1 MEPIFLSLFANI
13 IRMYAI
19 YRCMEHFF
27 LSKDENKISKICMY
41 TGFVLVNS
49 VGYYLFNNMFIN
61 ISTNIIGLLFIT
73 TLYKCNFLKKLL
85 MVVLIYI
92 INIIVESGVLYIFS
106 YDMQTDIFWVSVYEC
121 ITSMGIL
128 LIVVLLEKTISVKRK
143 NSQIEGFLWV
153 VLLGIPIVSIGMVV
167 VLVRNE
173 IEKSYLIVV
182 EVIGLLVINL
192 IIFYLYNVMKV
203 FVE

>member
-61 ISTNIIGLLFIT
+61 ISTMV
-73 TLYKCNFLKKLL
+73 CAPSSRQLKKYRFFATQIMLG
-85 MVVLIYI
+85 
-92 INIIVESGVLYIFS
+92 SIF
-106 YDMQTDIFWVSVYEC
+106 M
-121 ITSMGIL
+121 L
-128 LIVVLLEKTISVKRK
+128 
-143 NSQIEGFLWV
+143 
-153 VLLGIPIVSIGMVV
+153 P
-167 VLVRNE
+167 
-173 IEKSYLIVV
+173 
-182 EVIGLLVINL
+182 
-192 IIFYLYNVMKV
+192 
-203 FVE
+203 

>member
-1 MEPIFLSLFANI
+1 
-13 IRMYAI
+13 MYGA
-19 YRCMEHFF
+19 FF

-92 INIIVESGVLYIFS
+92 INIIVESGVLY
-106 YDMQTDIFWVSVYEC
+106 QC
-121 ITSMGIL
+121 H
-128 LIVVLLEKTISVKRK
+128 
-143 NSQIEGFLWV
+143 
-153 VLLGIPIVSIGMVV
+153 
-167 VLVRNE
+167 
-173 IEKSYLIVV
+173 
-182 EVIGLLVINL
+182 
-192 IIFYLYNVMKV
+192 
-203 FVE
+203 

>member
-1 MEPIFLSLFANI
+1 MNLMEPIFLSLFANI

-92 INIIVESGVLYIFS
+92 INIIVESGVL
-106 YDMQTDIFWVSVYEC
+106 
-121 ITSMGIL
+121 L
-128 LIVVLLEKTISVKRK
+128 RVVQAI
-143 NSQIEGFLWV
+143 
-153 VLLGIPIVSIGMVV
+153 
-167 VLVRNE
+167 
-173 IEKSYLIVV
+173 
-182 EVIGLLVINL
+182 
-192 IIFYLYNVMKV
+192 
-203 FVE
+203 

>member
-61 ISTNIIGLLFIT
+61 IALVN
-73 TLYKCNFLKKLL
+73 
-85 MVVLIYI
+85 
-92 INIIVESGVLYIFS
+92 
-106 YDMQTDIFWVSVYEC
+106 IFWTQNYKNYSV
-121 ITSMGIL
+121 TA
-128 LIVVLLEKTISVKRK
+128 
-143 NSQIEGFLWV
+143 
-153 VLLGIPIVSIGMVV
+153 
-167 VLVRNE
+167 
-173 IEKSYLIVV
+173 
-182 EVIGLLVINL
+182 
-192 IIFYLYNVMKV
+192 
-203 FVE
+203 

>member
-1 MEPIFLSLFANI
+1 MNLMEPIFLSLFANI

-73 TLYKCNFLKKLL
+73 VNSNPRIPFVTQDSLFVNENP
-85 MVVLIYI
+85 VL
-92 INIIVESGVLYIFS
+92 
-106 YDMQTDIFWVSVYEC
+106 
-121 ITSMGIL
+121 
-128 LIVVLLEKTISVKRK
+128 
-143 NSQIEGFLWV
+143 
-153 VLLGIPIVSIGMVV
+153 
-167 VLVRNE
+167 
-173 IEKSYLIVV
+173 
-182 EVIGLLVINL
+182 
-192 IIFYLYNVMKV
+192 
-203 FVE
+203 

>member
-1 MEPIFLSLFANI
+1 MNLMEPIFLSLFANI

-106 YDMQTDIFWVSVYEC
+106 YDMQTDIFWVSVYV
-121 ITSMGIL
+121 S
-128 LIVVLLEKTISVKRK
+128 
-143 NSQIEGFLWV
+143 
-153 VLLGIPIVSIGMVV
+153 IPIKTSTFFGNSEHSFPEKQSIPF
-167 VLVRNE
+167 RNR
-173 IEKSYLIVV
+173 VQF
-182 EVIGLLVINL
+182 
-192 IIFYLYNVMKV
+192 IF
-203 FVE
+203 